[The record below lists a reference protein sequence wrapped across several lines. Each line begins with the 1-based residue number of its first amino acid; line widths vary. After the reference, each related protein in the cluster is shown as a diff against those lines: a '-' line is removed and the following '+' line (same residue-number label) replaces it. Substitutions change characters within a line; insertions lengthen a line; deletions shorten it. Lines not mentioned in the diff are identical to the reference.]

1 MAVTPC
7 AFPRI
12 DVNCINI
19 DAGHGASGMKT
30 FLSVT
35 VGLLPLIAF
44 WSLATPLSL
53 DVAIAIGLTASVVL
67 NVWRWRGGEFKL
79 LEAAGLATLSAIA
92 VGRLV
97 APEFAKVHAVSAS
110 FALLGAFCLAS
121 VAAGRPWTA
130 DYSGAAF
137 AQVARE
143 KVFTQI
149 NALISGIWGAV
160 FLLYAAG
167 RFSGWPLW
175 SLVGVTLAAKAMSV
189 AGPGVLVRAYLHKRA
204 RGQEGWHWPR
214 PALVTGAKGNGYD
227 VAIIGSGIGGLTSAA
242 LLADAGARV
251 LVAEQHVVPGGFCH
265 HWVRKQRHNGQPHL
279 FRFDSGVHD
288 FSGAWPGGP
297 IDSVSKRLGL
307 PLEWLRLDHTYHIG
321 GRSLDVPRDAR
332 AYAELLGRAFPV
344 SADGIAALFDD
355 IRAVFDGMYAT
366 AVESGGIPLG
376 PRSPRTMMAFPKNH
390 PVAYRWMERPFS
402 ELVDRH
408 VQDERARE
416 WIYALSG
423 YVTHAAGT
431 LTVADMAPLFGYYF
445 HGGYYP
451 KGGSG
456 VFSEA
461 LADAIRHRGG
471 AVRLKT
477 PVRQV
482 IVENG
487 TARGIELANGERVAA
502 DCVISNADLRRTFL
516 DLVPDGSLPEDF
528 RNGIAALKPAASA
541 LAVHLAVD
549 FVPQG
554 NPVVHAVRDDDAVAM
569 VLPSV
574 VDPSAAPPG
583 YGTVEL
589 LRLLP
594 PGEAET
600 WFDHDDVASRERQ
613 RRGDAYRARKQAAC
627 DKLVETACDF
637 LPGLRDRIV
646 FRADASPLTFARY
659 DWSSFGSIYGVD
671 KSGIFKGSMTPLR
684 GLYLAGAGNFGP
696 GIEAVLISGAR
707 TAEKIMPG
715 LLAREPQPHRAV
727 A

>member
-1 MAVTPC
+1 
-7 AFPRI
+7 
-12 DVNCINI
+12 
-19 DAGHGASGMKT
+19 MKT
-30 FLSVT
+30 FLGVT
-35 VGLLPLIAF
+35 AGLLPLIAF
-44 WSLATPLSL
+44 WSLAGSVSL
-53 DVAIAIGLTASVVL
+53 DAAIATGVIASVAL
-67 NVWRWRGGEFKL
+67 AAWQWRAGDVKF
-79 LEAAGLATLSAIA
+79 LEAAGLATLAA
-92 VGRLV
+92 VAVARFV
-97 APEFAKVHAVSAS
+97 APEIARLHAVSAS
-110 FALLGAFCLAS
+110 FALLGSFCLAS

-130 DYSGAAF
+130 DYARAAF
-137 AQVARE
+137 AQVVRE
-143 KVFTQI
+143 KIFSQI
-149 NALISGIWGAV
+149 NMLISGIWGVV

-167 RFSGWPLW
+167 RYAGWPLW
-175 SLVGVTLAAKAMSV
+175 SLIGITLAAKAMSI
-189 AGPGVLVRAYLHKRA
+189 AGPGVLVRVFLRQRA
-204 RGQEGWHWPR
+204 RGQETWHWPR
-214 PALVTGAKGNGYD
+214 PALVTGASGKGYD
-227 VAIIGSGIGGLTSAA
+227 VAVIGSGVGGLTSAA
-242 LLADAGARV
+242 LLADAGAKV

-265 HWVRKQRHNGQPHL
+265 HWIRKQRHGGQPRL

-288 FSGAWPGGP
+288 FSGIWPGGP
-297 IDSVSKRLGL
+297 IDSVSTRLGL
-307 PLEWLRLDHTYHIG
+307 SLDWLRLDHTYHID

-332 AYAELLGRAFPV
+332 AYAALLGREFPG
-344 SADGIAALFDD
+344 SAAGIAALFED

-390 PVAYRWMERPFS
+390 PAAYHWMQRPFA

-408 VQDERARE
+408 VQDARARE

-423 YVTHAAGT
+423 YVTHAPGT

-456 VFSEA
+456 AFSEA
-461 LADAIRHRGG
+461 LAGAIRQRGG
-471 AVRLKT
+471 TVRLKT

-482 IVENG
+482 IIENG
-487 TARGIELANGERVAA
+487 VARGIELGNGERIAA
-502 DCVISNADLRRTFL
+502 DCVISNADLKRTFL
-516 DLVPDGSLPEDF
+516 DLVPRQDLPEDF
-528 RNGIAALKPAASA
+528 RSGIAALKPAASA

-554 NPVVHAVRDDDAVAM
+554 NPVMHAVRGDDAIAM

-574 VDPSAAPPG
+574 IDPSAAPPG

-594 PGEAET
+594 PDEAEA
-600 WFDHDDVASRERQ
+600 WFDQDDVASRERQ
-613 RRGDAYRARKQAAC
+613 RRGDAYRTRKQMACDSLVEAAC
-627 DKLVETACDF
+627 DV
-637 LPGLRDRIV
+637 LPGLRDHIV

-671 KSGIFKGSMTPLR
+671 KSGIIKGTMTPLR

-696 GIEAVLISGAR
+696 GVEAVLISGAR
-707 TAEKIMPG
+707 TADAIMPG
-715 LLAREPQPHRAV
+715 LLTCDLTRHRAV